1 MRRVAQAAQHIVRQD
16 LPNLL
21 EVVNALAEG
30 DLKPSFKPGDSVKP
44 FSPYNVTG
52 TSAGKDRCQ
61 V

>member
-1 MRRVAQAAQHIVRQD
+1 MNRVVLIGVALAGSGFAFA
-16 LPNLL
+16 
-21 EVVNALAEG
+21 ALAEG
-30 DLKPSFKPGDSVKP
+30 DLKSSFNPGDSVKP